1 MTHLRRPPLPPVIEA
16 RSFQRRHP
24 GWAASRPAAL
34 PLAALMALGPATAL
48 AHGASQA
55 PALSTLWTWE
65 VDPYALLPVVVGTSL
80 YLWLVHRV
88 NARHPLTPV
97 PRRRTVAFFL
107 AVGAFLVAVASPIAV
122 YDDDLFS
129 AHMVQHMV
137 LVFAVPPLL
146 LFSAPMTL
154 LLRAVQPETRRR
166 RLLPIVHSKALEILL
181 FPVLTWLAFVVTLWG
196 THFTQIYDEAVQN
209 LWLHRLEHFAYV
221 ATALLFWWPIVHV
234 DPGPWRLPHV
244 ARIMYLALAMAQLI
258 FFSLV
263 LVSAS
268 SPLYSSYEASER
280 GWGPSA
286 LTDQQAG
293 AALMWIMG
301 VMVFIGGVLLVAYDM
316 MRIEERVTA
325 RRERAKQRQPEA
337 KRS

>member
-1 MTHLRRPPLPPVIEA
+1 MTRLRRPAQPPVTEEP
-16 RSFQRRHP
+16 SVQRRQA
-24 GWAASRPAAL
+24 GFGAARRPAAL
-34 PLAALMALGPATAL
+34 LLAALMALVPAAAL
-48 AHGASQA
+48 AHGASEA
-55 PALSTLWTWE
+55 PGVNTLWTWE
-65 VDPYALLPVVVGTSL
+65 FDPYALLPVVVGTSL
-80 YLWLVHRV
+80 YLWLVDRV

-97 PRRRTVAFFL
+97 PRRRTVAFLL
-107 AVGAFLVAVASPIAV
+107 AIGAFLVAVASPIAV

-129 AHMVQHMV
+129 AHMVQHML

-154 LLRAVQPETRRR
+154 PLRAVRPETRRR
-166 RLLPIVHSKALEILL
+166 LLLPFLHSTALEILL

-196 THFTQIYDEAVQN
+196 THFTPIYDDAVQN
-209 LWLHRLEHFAYV
+209 LWLHRLEHFFYV
-221 ATALLFWWPIVHV
+221 ATALMFWWPIVHI
-234 DPGPWRLPHV
+234 DPGPWRLPHL

-280 GWGPSA
+280 TWGPSA

-301 VMVFIGGVLLVAYDM
+301 VMVFIGGILLVAYDM
-316 MRIEERVTA
+316 MRTEERVTA
-325 RRERAKQRQPEA
+325 RRERREA
-337 KRS
+337 ALRSD